1 VTAEARARYHH
12 GDLRNALLE
21 EAVRVLAEGG
31 VEAFTLREVARRVGV
46 NHRAV
51 YRHFEDKRALLAAVA
66 EEGYRLLAAHMQRAI
81 DETGTEDA
89 IERVLAAARA
99 YTVFGVNERA
109 RYEVMF
115 GPRLNEDERFPT
127 LEEAILLTVR
137 VLSRELRRVAPDVPK
152 ERIRDAGIALLAST
166 HGLVTLRLSRR
177 VRVRRELLSA
187 YAGKVL
193 GPVVRG
199 IVEDLRGTPVD

>member
-1 VTAEARARYHH
+1 MTAETRARYHH
-12 GDLRNALLE
+12 GDLRNALME
-21 EAVRVLAEGG
+21 EAVRVLDEGG
-31 VEAFTLREVARRVGV
+31 VEAFTLRELARRVGV

-66 EEGYRLLAAHMQRAI
+66 EEGYRHVAAHMQRAI
-81 DETGTEDA
+81 DDAATEDTT
-89 IERVLAAARA
+89 ERLLAAARA
-99 YTVFGVNERA
+99 YVVFGVTERA
-109 RYEVMF
+109 RYEVML

-127 LEEAILLTVR
+127 LEEAITLTVR
-137 VLSRELRRVAPDVPK
+137 LLSRELRRVAPDVPR
-152 ERIRDAGIALLAST
+152 ERIRDAGVALLAST

-177 VRVRRELLSA
+177 IRVRRELLSG

-199 IVEDLRGTPVD
+199 IVDDLRG